1 MNDNNLQEIFQLL
14 LQKYQ
19 DDVERK
25 GRLQSKAIGYITSL
39 SIILAVS
46 TAILV
51 FCIKEVEQGSLIHIF
66 LLFAFFAQFY
76 FSIWTFIFSFRA
88 YEKRNTYFPTVTDYM
103 KSWNIP
109 KIDFMGGMNKTLK
122 RCIESHEK
130 MLDDLLFNVEMC
142 RIFLDISFT
151 AFIIFCIIFLRFLLG
166 GIYV

>member
-46 TAILV
+46 TAILI
-51 FCIKEVEQGSLIHIF
+51 FSMKEVEQGSLIYIF
-66 LLFAFFAQFY
+66 LLFTFFAQFY
-76 FSIWTFIFSFRA
+76 FSIWTFIFSFMA
-88 YEKRNTYFPTVTDYM
+88 YEKRNIYFPTIADYI
-103 KSWNIP
+103 KSWKSP
-109 KIDFMGGMNKTLK
+109 KIEFLGGMNKTLK
-122 RCIESHEK
+122 RCIENHEK

-142 RIFLDISFT
+142 SVFLYISFT

-166 GIYV
+166 EIYV